1 MSRVS
6 LSALADLVDVP
17 TDPPVNAV
25 KAAKQASTE
34 QQKSPKRGTPERA
47 AGGVVPTSEI
57 AAVSAIKKQAADATT
72 PVATPGASTPL
83 PADRPTQPQSAQAA
97 PVEPSHMRWH
107 EYERKETR
115 LREDQYG
122 RLTAASRRL
131 NKLRRTRGERI
142 TENTLIRVAIDL
154 LLNEEAKLSGVDE
167 AELRQS
173 VGL

>member
-6 LSALADLVDVP
+6 LSALADLVDVS
-17 TDPPVNAV
+17 TDPTTTPPEAEKPATAEMQETAQRPTPRPAV
-25 KAAKQASTE
+25 
-34 QQKSPKRGTPERA
+34 RGV
-47 AGGVVPTSEI
+47 GPTSEI
-57 AAVSAIKKQAADATT
+57 AAVSAIQGQAADTT
-72 PVATPGASTPL
+72 TLVPTPTVSTPL
-83 PADRPTQPQSAQAA
+83 PADRPKQTESAQASA
-97 PVEPSHMRWH
+97 EPSHMRWH

-131 NKLRRTRGERI
+131 NKLRRSRGERI

-154 LLNEEAKLSGVDE
+154 LLNEEAKLAGVDE

>member
-17 TDPPVNAV
+17 NDPPAPPS
-25 KAAKQASTE
+25 KAEKPVPVE
-34 QQKSPKRGTPERA
+34 QQKPPRQSSPGPT
-47 AGGVVPTSEI
+47 AGGVVPTSAI
-57 AAVSAIKKQAADATT
+57 AAVSASQKQAAVATT
-72 PVATPGASTPL
+72 PAPTPAAHTPL
-83 PADRPTQPQSAQAA
+83 HADRPKQTQSAPA
-97 PVEPSHMRWH
+97 PVETSHMRWH

-154 LLNEEAKLSGVDE
+154 LLNEEAKLAGVDE
-167 AELRQS
+167 TELRQS

>member
-17 TDPPVNAV
+17 TDPAAPPSKAEKPVPV
-25 KAAKQASTE
+25 E
-34 QQKSPKRGTPERA
+34 QQESPRRSTPGPAA
-47 AGGVVPTSEI
+47 AGVIPTSEI
-57 AAVSAIKKQAADATT
+57 AAVSAIQKQAAVATTLVPTPAATT
-72 PVATPGASTPL
+72 PMH
-83 PADRPTQPQSAQAA
+83 ADRPRQAQSAQA
-97 PVEPSHMRWH
+97 PVETSHMRWH

-154 LLNEEAKLSGVDE
+154 LLNEEAKLAGVDE
-167 AELRQS
+167 TELRQS
-173 VGL
+173 VGW

>member
-17 TDPPVNAV
+17 TDPPVNALN
-25 KAAKQASTE
+25 AAKPASIE
-34 QQKSPKRGTPERA
+34 QQKSPKRATPERA

-57 AAVSAIKKQAADATT
+57 TAVPAIKKQAADATT
-72 PVATPGASTPL
+72 VAGTPGASTSL
-83 PADRPTQPQSAQAA
+83 PADQPTRAQSAQA
-97 PVEPSHMRWH
+97 PVETSHMRWH

-167 AELRQS
+167 VELRQS

>member
-17 TDPPVNAV
+17 TDPPVNPT
-25 KAAKQASTE
+25 KAEKPATSEE
-34 QQKSPKRGTPERA
+34 QETPKRPLPRPA
-47 AGGVVPTSEI
+47 VGGVVPTSEI
-57 AAVSAIKKQAADATT
+57 AAVSAIPRHAADATT
-72 PVATPGASTPL
+72 LVPTPPVSTPS
-83 PADRPTQPQSAQAA
+83 PADPKQTQDAQV
-97 PVEPSHMRWH
+97 PGETSYMRWH

-131 NKLRRTRGERI
+131 NKLRRSRGERI

-154 LLNEEAKLSGVDE
+154 LLNEEAKLAGVDE

>member
-17 TDPPVNAV
+17 TDPTATPPKVEKSATAEKQETGKRPTTRPAV
-25 KAAKQASTE
+25 
-34 QQKSPKRGTPERA
+34 
-47 AGGVVPTSEI
+47 GGVVPTSEI
-57 AAVSAIKKQAADATT
+57 AAVSAIQRQAADAATLVPT
-72 PVATPGASTPL
+72 PAVSTPL
-83 PADRPTQPQSAQAA
+83 PADRPRQTQPAQA

-131 NKLRRTRGERI
+131 NKLRRSRGERI

-154 LLNEEAKLSGVDE
+154 LLNEEAKLAGVDE

>member
-17 TDPPVNAV
+17 TDPQANPLEVAKPVP
-25 KAAKQASTE
+25 TE
-34 QQKSPKRGTPERA
+34 QQKSPKRATPEPA

-57 AAVSAIKKQAADATT
+57 AAVSAIKKQTADASTVGT
-72 PVATPGASTPL
+72 PEASTSL
-83 PADRPTQPQSAQAA
+83 PADQPTQAQSAQA
-97 PVEPSHMRWH
+97 PVETPHMRWH

-167 AELRQS
+167 MELRQS

>member
-57 AAVSAIKKQAADATT
+57 TAVSAIKKQAADATT
-72 PVATPGASTPL
+72 VAGTPGASTSL
-83 PADRPTQPQSAQAA
+83 PADQPTQAQA
-97 PVEPSHMRWH
+97 PIETPHMRWH

-167 AELRQS
+167 VELRQS

>member
-17 TDPPVNAV
+17 TDSMATPL
-25 KAAKQASTE
+25 KAAKPAATE
-34 QQKSPKRGTPERA
+34 QQESPKRATPEPA
-47 AGGVVPTSEI
+47 SGGVVPTSEI
-57 AAVSAIKKQAADATT
+57 PAVSAIKKQAADATT
-72 PVATPGASTPL
+72 LVATPGASTPL
-83 PADRPTQPQSAQAA
+83 HADRTTQAQSVQA
-97 PVEPSHMRWH
+97 PVETSHMRWH

-167 AELRQS
+167 VQLRQS

>member
-17 TDPPVNAV
+17 TDPAAAPLT
-25 KAAKQASTE
+25 AAKPATTE
-34 QQKSPKRGTPERA
+34 QRKSPKRATPEPA

-72 PVATPGASTPL
+72 PVATPGASTPS
-83 PADRPTQPQSAQAA
+83 PADRPMSQSAQA
-97 PVEPSHMRWH
+97 PVETSHMRWH

-154 LLNEEAKLSGVDE
+154 LLNEEARLCGVDE

>member
-1 MSRVS
+1 
-6 LSALADLVDVP
+6 
-17 TDPPVNAV
+17 
-25 KAAKQASTE
+25 
-34 QQKSPKRGTPERA
+34 
-47 AGGVVPTSEI
+47 VVPTSEI
-57 AAVSAIKKQAADATT
+57 AAVSAIQRQAADATT
-72 PVATPGASTPL
+72 LVPTPAVSAPL
-83 PADRPTQPQSAQAA
+83 PADRPEQTQPAQA

-131 NKLRRTRGERI
+131 NKLRRSRGERI

-154 LLNEEAKLSGVDE
+154 LLNEEAKLAGVDE

>member
-17 TDPPVNAV
+17 TDPPVNAL
-25 KAAKQASTE
+25 KAAKPASTE
-34 QQKSPKRGTPERA
+34 QQKSPKRATPERA
-47 AGGVVPTSEI
+47 AGGVVLTSEI
-57 AAVSAIKKQAADATT
+57 AAVPAIKKQAADAT
-72 PVATPGASTPL
+72 VVGTPGASTSL
-83 PADRPTQPQSAQAA
+83 PADQPTRAQSAQAL
-97 PVEPSHMRWH
+97 VETSHMRWH

-167 AELRQS
+167 VELRQS